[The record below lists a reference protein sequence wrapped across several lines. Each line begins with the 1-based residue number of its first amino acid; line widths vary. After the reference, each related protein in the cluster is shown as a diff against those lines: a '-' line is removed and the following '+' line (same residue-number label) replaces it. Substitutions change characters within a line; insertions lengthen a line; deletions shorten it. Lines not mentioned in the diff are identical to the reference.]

1 MNQTDSHQNPTFS
14 TCAIVALYNPSLTF
28 QLFAHHLIAD

>member
-1 MNQTDSHQNPTFS
+1 MNPTDFHQTPTFS
-14 TCAIVALYNPSLTF
+14 TCAIVALYDPSLTF